1 MDCDKEDYQIS
12 QTNDLSLLFG
22 DLIVGK
28 DQPGLVDLLHL
39 SLNNVLVLT
48 HGDVTQICTQL

>member
-48 HGDVTQICTQL
+48 HGDVT

>member
-1 MDCDKEDYQIS
+1 MDCDKEDYKIS

-39 SLNNVLVLT
+39 SLNNVLVLA
-48 HGDVTQICTQL
+48 HGDIT

>member
-39 SLNNVLVLT
+39 SLNNFLVLT
-48 HGDVTQICTQL
+48 HGDITQICTQL